1 MNGSV
6 QFVNQAISIGFL
18 KKLNIPISTPQKP
31 EGQKRKAGR
40 PLDETKR
47 QAIIAAASDRFMH
60 DGFAATSIEQV
71 ASDAGVSKVTIYNH
85 FGDKRGLFTASV
97 ERECEKM
104 RGYFTLDEV
113 PSGTIEERLTII
125 AEAMF
130 AFLSRPEMIQF
141 ERRIAAETEHEP
153 AVGQAFLETGPWRM
167 KAGFSAWLAH
177 ASANGE
183 LSIPDPDL
191 AAEQFVSMA
200 KGMGDLER
208 RFGATPPDKENQR
221 RIKGAVSVFLAAYGP
236 D

>member
-1 MNGSV
+1 M
-6 QFVNQAISIGFL
+6 Q
-18 KKLNIPISTPQKP
+18 
-31 EGQKRKAGR
+31 
-40 PLDETKR
+40 
-47 QAIIAAASDRFMH
+47 

-71 ASDAGVSKVTIYNH
+71 AADAGVSKVTIYNH

-104 RGYFTLDEV
+104 SGYFSLDEM
-113 PSGTIEERLTII
+113 PSGTIEERLTTI

-153 AVGQAFLETGPWRM
+153 TVGLAFLEKGPWRM

-177 ASANGE
+177 ACEQGE
-183 LSIPDPDL
+183 LSIEDPEL
-191 AAEQFVSMA
+191 AAEQLVAMA

-208 RFGATPPDKENQR
+208 RFGSIPCEEDNKA
-221 RIKGAVSVFLAAYGP
+221 RIRGAVSVFLAAYAAA
-236 D
+236 